1 MNKELCTSFNPSIC
15 AGVQIALVIKRGKSA
30 RKGVIMKRV
39 LLGLGCSL
47 LILSMVSCKGKSN
60 KTDQVI
66 SDGELTVTPTITEA
80 IITEI
85 PKETP
90 TPGLIDSVE
99 FSENGMAD
107 LSAKLTQ
114 DLLTENFEEVYSYL
128 EDTVKK
134 QLSLSDLEKA
144 FKSTVE
150 RIGELVAVTS
160 IKATTSGEYI
170 SVDSLVEYTE
180 NGLKISYVYNKDCKL
195 EKLWFSY
202 QPIEE
207 EYDNEKMEEIDI
219 TIGITNEGTVGEGE
233 FPLDGILTMPK
244 GIKNPPVVI
253 LVQGSGQSDMDETIG
268 GTSNKPFRDIARG
281 LASEGIA
288 SIRYNKRFYQYMDQ
302 ASDTMTIYDEVL
314 EDVNYAIHYAKNLT
328 DINTEKVFVLGHSLG
343 GMLCPKIANDNPEI
357 AGFISLAGSPRK
369 LEDLILD
376 QAAEAVENGT
386 VSETEKTLYLDTMK
400 AQSDQIKNLTEE
412 NLDEPLLGANGY
424 YWKSL
429 NEIDT
434 PKIVANLTLPMLFM
448 QGEADFQVYPE
459 VDFKMWK
466 DLLKEKDNA
475 TFLLYEGLNHLFMPT
490 TGVRDINDYSVK
502 NNVDEKVILAI
513 AEWIKEH

>member
-1 MNKELCTSFNPSIC
+1 M
-15 AGVQIALVIKRGKSA
+15 GVR
-30 RKGVIMKRV
+30 MKRV

-47 LILSMVSCKGKSN
+47 LILSMVSCKGKNN

-66 SDGELTVTPTITEA
+66 SEGELTVTPTITEA
-80 IITEI
+80 IITDM

-128 EDTVKK
+128 ADTVKE
-134 QLSLSDLEKA
+134 QLALPDLEKA
-144 FKSTVE
+144 FRSTVE
-150 RIGELVAVTS
+150 RIGELVSVTS
-160 IKATTSGEYI
+160 VKATKTGEYI

-207 EYDNEKMEEIDI
+207 EYDKEKIEEIDI
-219 TIGITNEGTVGEGE
+219 TIGITNGVTAGEGE

-244 GIKNPPVVI
+244 GIKNPPIVI

-302 ASDTMTIYDEVL
+302 ATDTMTIYDEVL
-314 EDVNYAIHYAKNLT
+314 KDVTYAIQYAKSLT
-328 DINTEKVFVLGHSLG
+328 DVNTEKVFVLGHSLG
-343 GMLCPKIANDNPEI
+343 GMLCPKIAADNPEI

-369 LEDLILD
+369 LEDIILD
-376 QAAEAVENGT
+376 QATEAAENGE

-412 NLDEPLLGANGY
+412 NLNEPLLGANGY
-424 YWKSL
+424 YWMSL

-434 PKIVANLTLPMLFM
+434 PKIVANLTIPMLFM

-459 VDFKMWK
+459 VDFEMWK
-466 DLLKEKDNA
+466 ELLKGKDNA
-475 TFLLYEGLNHLFMPT
+475 TFQLYEGLNHLFMPT
-490 TGVRDINDYSVK
+490 TGVRDISDYSVK
-502 NNVDEKVILAI
+502 SKVDEKVILAI
-513 AEWIKEH
+513 AEWVKEY

>member
-1 MNKELCTSFNPSIC
+1 
-15 AGVQIALVIKRGKSA
+15 
-30 RKGVIMKRV
+30 MKKV
-39 LLGLGCSL
+39 LLGLVCSL
-47 LILSMVSCKGKSN
+47 FILSMVSCKGKSN
-60 KTDQVI
+60 QTDQTI

-80 IITEI
+80 NITEI
-85 PKETP
+85 PNETP

-99 FSENGMAD
+99 FSENGLED
-107 LSAKLTQ
+107 LSAKLTH

-128 EDTVKK
+128 EDTVKE
-134 QLSLSDLEKA
+134 QLSLPDLEKA
-144 FKSTVE
+144 FHSTVE
-150 RIGELVAVTS
+150 RIGELVDAIS
-160 IKATTSGEYI
+160 IKATTTGEYI

-195 EKLWFSY
+195 VKLWFSY

-207 EYDNEKMEEIDI
+207 EYDREKMEEIDI
-219 TIGITNEGTVGEGE
+219 TIGITSGVTVGEGE

-244 GIKNPPVVI
+244 GIKNPPVVV

-314 EDVNYAIHYAKNLT
+314 EDVTYAIQYAKSLT
-328 DINTEKVFVLGHSLG
+328 NVNTEKIFVLGHSLG
-343 GMLCPKIANDNPEI
+343 GMLCPKIAEDNSDI

-369 LEDLILD
+369 LEDLLLD
-376 QAAEAVENGT
+376 QSIEAVENGT
-386 VSETEKTLYLDTMK
+386 VSESEKTLYLDTMK
-400 AQSDQIKNLTEE
+400 AQYEQIKSLTEE

-429 NEIDT
+429 NDIDT

-466 DLLKEKDNA
+466 DLLQEKDNA
-475 TFLLYEGLNHLFMPT
+475 TFQLYEGLNHLFMPT
-490 TGVRDINDYSVK
+490 TGVRDISDYSVK
-502 NNVDEKVILAI
+502 NKVDDKVILAI
-513 AEWIKEH
+513 AAWVKEH